1 MIFIKRVLEQIKKQ
15 FDGVKPFSWQVA
27 LLLSLFSW
35 FTYLLIRDPSVRQF
49 VSLFGWFF
57 LIIGTE
63 WALIKAEYVV
73 PGLKLKIRYGPWLT
87 GAIAS
92 CALWSNRI
100 IIQDVQGAFEW
111 WPLLSVGFAAF
122 PRFLKTG
129 PSLKRPD
136 ADARR
141 DLVILTLVGLVL
153 SCWFR
158 FHFLLQD
165 FLVSYPSLAS
175 DNMNRSAFVVR
186 INPNSV
192 PTSSGV
198 AVLDSAEA
206 IVRSELAKRSWA
218 DGQRWLK
225 TMSPQAPVSGSQAPV
240 LGRQALS
247 AAYQTAPS
255 LKEVNLWRFNAEFS
269 PSIPTNVLKMG
280 ITWLG
285 PSSQTNGYTL
295 KKDCSISEA
304 PVQQFVNGLAETAGA
319 TAPLAPYRMDCGAI
333 ESSVPGVNVQKPE
346 PLMQQTGNF
355 FERLMKAI
363 LDLLQGFVDILG
375 RILGTGRQ

>member
-1 MIFIKRVLEQIKKQ
+1 MVFIKRVLEQIQKQ
-15 FDGVKPFSWQVA
+15 LEGIKPFSWQVA

-35 FTYLLIRDPSVRQF
+35 FTYLLIRDSAVRQF

-63 WALIKAEYVV
+63 WALIKAEFVV
-73 PGLKLKIRYGPWLT
+73 PGLKLKIKYGPWIT

-100 IIQDVQGAFEW
+100 IIQDAQGAFEW

-141 DLVILTLVGLVL
+141 DLVILTLVGLVM

-165 FLVSYPSLAS
+165 FLVNYPSLAA
-175 DNMNRSAFVVR
+175 DNIDRSAFVVR
-186 INPNSV
+186 INPSSV
-192 PTSSGV
+192 PASSGV
-198 AVLDSAEA
+198 AVLDAAET
-206 IVRSELAKRSWA
+206 IVRSELTQRSWA
-218 DGQRWLK
+218 DGQRWLNSIP
-225 TMSPQAPVSGSQAPV
+225 TQATNLGSQA
-240 LGRQALS
+240 LIS
-247 AAYQTAPS
+247 AYQTAPN
-255 LKEVNLWRFNAEFS
+255 LKEANLWRFTAQFS
-269 PSIPTNVLKMG
+269 PSIPTNLLRMQT
-280 ITWLG
+280 TWLG
-285 PSSQTNGYTL
+285 PSSQIGGYRL
-295 KKDCSISEA
+295 EKNCSISEA
-304 PVQQFVNGLAETAGA
+304 PVQQFVNGLAEATGA
-319 TAPLAPYRMDCGAI
+319 TTPPTTPLTPYRMDCGAI
-333 ESSVPGVNVQKPE
+333 ESSPPGVNVTKPA

-355 FERLMKAI
+355 FERLMNAI
-363 LDLLQGFVDILG
+363 LNLIKGFVDLLG
-375 RILGTGRQ
+375 RILGIGRQ